1 MKNSLDLQTF
11 KYNNTNFQAD
21 TNILKDCRLI
31 SSYSTYVILAQEK
44 ISSTYFEVNVLTTFQ
59 IRTINWS
66 ISFLLMLLIQP

>member
-59 IRTINWS
+59 IR
-66 ISFLLMLLIQP
+66 F

>member
-1 MKNSLDLQTF
+1 MKNYMVFFSKNSLDLQTF

-59 IRTINWS
+59 IR
-66 ISFLLMLLIQP
+66 F

>member
-1 MKNSLDLQTF
+1 MKNYMVFFSKNSLDLQTF

-59 IRTINWS
+59 IR
-66 ISFLLMLLIQP
+66 FKF

>member
-1 MKNSLDLQTF
+1 MKNYMVFFSKNSLDLQTF

-59 IRTINWS
+59 VR
-66 ISFLLMLLIQP
+66 FKF

>member
-1 MKNSLDLQTF
+1 MDGGWMKNYMVFFSKNSLDLQTF

-59 IRTINWS
+59 IR
-66 ISFLLMLLIQP
+66 F